1 MDKIKIK
8 ELFEENHIS
17 NIWEKIE
24 SKVKNSIKISL
35 NKVDESEILIGESKI
50 GGSPDLPKNID
61 WFQFNKK
68 PMSFIAQINLSEINV
83 YDLEEKLPKKGMLY
97 FFYDAEQEIWGFDPK
112 DKDGSKVLYIKDT
125 DLELERKTIPEN
137 LDEWSIYNSCKL
149 EFKSM
154 LNIPNYE
161 SNLMENIKL
170 NDEESDAF
178 DKVIAKINEDEFS
191 NKLLGH
197 SDNIQGGME
206 LECELVTNNL
216 YCGNGSGYEDPKAKD
231 LEKNVDLWNL
241 LLQIDSNDEACMGW
255 GDVGRLYFW
264 IRENDLKEEKFENSW
279 VILQCS

>member
-1 MDKIKIK
+1 MDKIK
-8 ELFEENHIS
+8 ELFEKNHIS

-35 NKVDESEILIGESKI
+35 VKVDESEILIGQSKI
-50 GGSPDLPKNID
+50 GGSPDLPKHID

-112 DKDGSKVLYIKDT
+112 DKDGSKVLYIKDNN
-125 DLELERKTIPEN
+125 LELERKTVPEN

-154 LNIPNYE
+154 LNIPNCE

-170 NDEESDAF
+170 NDEEFDAF
-178 DKVIAKINEDEFS
+178 NDVIAKVNEDDFR

-197 SDNIQGGME
+197 SDNVQGGME

-216 YCGNGSGYEDPKAKD
+216 YCGDGSAYEDPKAKN

-241 LLQIDSNDEACMGW
+241 LLQIDSNDEANMGW

-279 VILQCS
+279 VILQCY